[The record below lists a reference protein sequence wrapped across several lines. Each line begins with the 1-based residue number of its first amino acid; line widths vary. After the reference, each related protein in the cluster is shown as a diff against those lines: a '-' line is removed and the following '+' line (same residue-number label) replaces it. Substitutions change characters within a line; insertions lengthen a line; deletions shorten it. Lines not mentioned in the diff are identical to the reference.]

1 MKRFLPLSFLAL
13 LMSVTFSSCA
23 ETPSDQTD
31 ETNVLMFAGK
41 PSHGPGAH
49 EHNAG
54 ALLLKKCLDE
64 SGLSVK
70 TTVIQNGAW
79 ATPEQLAAA
88 DTVLIYCDGGES
100 HLLLEGDRLKQL
112 AKEMNRGCGLVCLHY
127 GVEFPKNNG
136 GSEMLDW
143 MGGYFEE
150 DWSVNPHWKP
160 DYKEFPKH
168 PVSNGLTEFAIQDE
182 WYFHMRFA
190 DENRGSLTKIL
201 TAVAPESTMSRPDG
215 PHSGNPTV
223 RKAVA
228 DKTPQ
233 CTAWAFERKNGGR
246 GFGFTGGHF
255 HKNWGDDNQRKT
267 VLNAILWTA
276 KANVPEAGV
285 SSKVTAEDLEKNLD

>member
-88 DTVLIYCDGGES
+88 DQTY
-100 HLLLEGDRLKQL
+100 
-112 AKEMNRGCGLVCLHY
+112 
-127 GVEFPKNNG
+127 
-136 GSEMLDW
+136 
-143 MGGYFEE
+143 
-150 DWSVNPHWKP
+150 
-160 DYKEFPKH
+160 
-168 PVSNGLTEFAIQDE
+168 
-182 WYFHMRFA
+182 
-190 DENRGSLTKIL
+190 
-201 TAVAPESTMSRPDG
+201 PDG
-215 PHSGNPTV
+215 ETPTFPD
-223 RKAVA
+223 AMF
-228 DKTPQ
+228 P
-233 CTAWAFERKNGGR
+233 
-246 GFGFTGGHF
+246 
-255 HKNWGDDNQRKT
+255 
-267 VLNAILWTA
+267 
-276 KANVPEAGV
+276 
-285 SSKVTAEDLEKNLD
+285 

>member
-1 MKRFLPLSFLAL
+1 MKLLFHLSILAL
-13 LMSVTFSSCA
+13 TGFTLTVIA
-23 ETPSDQTD
+23 ADGEAAPKVA
-31 ETNVLMFAGK
+31 NVLMFAGK
-41 PSHGPGAH
+41 HGRGAH

-64 SGLSVK
+64 SGLPVK
-70 TTVIQNGAW
+70 TIVFHNGEW

-88 DTVLIYCDGGES
+88 DTVLIYCDGGEN

-127 GVEFPKNNG
+127 GVEFPKENG

-143 MGGYFEE
+143 MGGYFEA

-168 PVSNGLTEFAIQDE
+168 PVSNGLTAFAIQDE

-190 DENRGSLTKIL
+190 EENKGRLTKIL
-201 TAVAPESTMSRPDG
+201 TAVAPESTMERPDG

-228 DKTPQ
+228 DEVPQ

-276 KANVPEAGV
+276 KSAVPEDGV
-285 SSKVTAEDLEKNLD
+285 PSKVTAEDLEKNLD